1 MYIDFYGLNEPPFA
15 LTPDPRYLYFT
26 PSHTEVMANLHY
38 GIESGR
44 GLIVVTGEV
53 GTGKTTLLRWM
64 MQRLDRTVMV
74 AYIFNPRLSVPEF
87 YQYLATLF
95 DIQNWEN
102 KSDLL
107 IELGK
112 ILDTRHSRGLRTVLV
127 VDEAHGLSTE
137 VLGNFES
144 DTAKHLQIVLT
155 GQPELRDVLNYSHLR
170 QLKQRVALRCEI
182 SALPNVDETAHY
194 IASRLKVAG
203 ARNPE
208 MFSPGAVDYIFRCS
222 AGIPR
227 NINNLCDNA
236 MLNGFASGEHM
247 ISRAMIEEVAATFDM
262 LPRSDRDPRPT
273 EDSVRI
279 FNAAGRAELWA
290 AGNGNGGTGVPPVN
304 HAQDARATNG
314 NGNGGTGVPPVNH
327 AQDARATNGNGNG
340 GTGVPPVNHAQDVH
354 ATNGNGDGGTGLPP
368 VNHAQDAHAT
378 TFDSSEPAANFSLIS
393 PAPEPDITFGDR
405 SPRNEPPVTIEELG
419 SAFNRSGF
427 GRGNNGQNL

>member
-1 MYIDFYGLNEPPFA
+1 MYIEFYGLKELPFA

-74 AYIFNPRLSVPEF
+74 AYIFNPRLSVAEF

-95 DIQNWEN
+95 NIGEWEN

-112 ILDTRHSRGLRTVLV
+112 VLESRHNRGLRTVLV
-127 VDEAHGLSTE
+127 VDEGHGLSTE
-137 VLGNFES
+137 VLEEIRLLCNFES

-155 GQPELRDVLNYSHLR
+155 GQPELREVLNQPNLR

-182 SALPNVDETAHY
+182 AALPNVEETAQY
-194 IASRLKVAG
+194 IAFRLKVAG
-203 ARNPE
+203 AAKTDL
-208 MFSPGAVDYIFRCS
+208 FSPGAVDYIFRCA

-236 MLNGFASGEHM
+236 LLNGFASSATV
-247 ISRAMIEEVAATFDM
+247 ISRVMIEEVAATFDM
-262 LPRSDRDPRPT
+262 LPRRTTETPQVQNDP
-273 EDSVRI
+273 SRI
-279 FNAAGRAELWA
+279 FNSAARAELWA
-290 AGNGNGGTGVPPVN
+290 AGNGESGTGVTPVN
-304 HAQDARATNG
+304 HAHDVRATNG
-314 NGNGGTGVPPVNH
+314 NGNGH
-327 AQDARATNGNGNG
+327 APDARA
-340 GTGVPPVNHAQDVH
+340 PQD
-354 ATNGNGDGGTGLPP
+354 
-368 VNHAQDAHAT
+368 
-378 TFDSSEPAANFSLIS
+378 SFSLVS
-393 PAPEPDITFGDR
+393 PAPEPEIKYSRRTDPISID
-405 SPRNEPPVTIEELG
+405 EPG
-419 SAFNRSGF
+419 SAYSRSGN
-427 GRGNNGQNL
+427 GRRNNGQSL

>member
-1 MYIDFYGLNEPPFA
+1 MYIEFYGLKELPFA

-44 GLIVVTGEV
+44 GLIVVSGEV

-74 AYIFNPRLSVPEF
+74 AYIFNPRLSVAEF

-95 DIQNWEN
+95 NIGEWEN

-112 ILDTRHSRGLRTVLV
+112 VLESRHNRGLRTVLV
-127 VDEAHGLSTE
+127 VDEGHGLSTE
-137 VLGNFES
+137 VLEEIRLLCNFES

-155 GQPELRDVLNYSHLR
+155 GQPELREVLNQPNLR

-182 SALPNVDETAHY
+182 TALPNVEETAGY
-194 IASRLKVAG
+194 IASRLKVGG
-203 ARNPE
+203 ATKTDI
-208 MFSPGAVDYIFRCS
+208 FSPGAVDYIFRCS

-236 MLNGFASGEHM
+236 LLNGFASSATV

-262 LPRSDRDPRPT
+262 LPRRTNDTPMVQNDP
-273 EDSVRI
+273 SRI
-279 FNAAGRAELWA
+279 FNSSARAELWA
-290 AGNGNGGTGVPPVN
+290 AGNG
-304 HAQDARATNG
+304 DSNG
-314 NGNGGTGVPPVNH
+314 NGNGSH
-327 AQDARATNGNGNG
+327 AESSTFERS
-340 GTGVPPVNHAQDVH
+340 DV
-354 ATNGNGDGGTGLPP
+354 APRTLDRPANGD
-368 VNHAQDAHAT
+368 
-378 TFDSSEPAANFSLIS
+378 SFSLVS
-393 PAPEPDITFGDR
+393 PAPEPEMRFNGYTRRTDPISID
-405 SPRNEPPVTIEELG
+405 EPG
-419 SAFNRSGF
+419 SAYSRSGN
-427 GRGNNGQNL
+427 GRGNNGQSL